1 MRLAS
6 VVYFGVVLLSAG
18 CGGAPEAKLEEK
30 ETSAA
35 QATTGPTSMTPPPVP
50 IVKRISLADRKAFLN
65 EGREAVAGGDLSTAE
80 EILKKVILEATGEEG
95 ESKVVAEARY
105 NLGVLAEWQGDKEAA
120 KRHYEAALSEEPEL
134 GIAVVAVG
142 RILLRDGD
150 AATALNYAQGRLVG
164 RTKSI
169 PLRNALNRIRL
180 AANKDVSKI
189 IPDSKALLREDEQ
202 NVEAMVNLAAAYHRD
217 KKYELAVAILEN
229 AKALDAQHP
238 EIFWRLGEA
247 QLQLNEKIR
256 ARMIFEEATQLPYG
270 ATAEVYNNLGLIYH
284 EAGDFSG
291 AELQFRKALARWP
304 EMISA
309 QINLGN
315 SLRGQQ
321 RYQDALDTFQTALAK
336 APGNALISYNLGIL
350 LLDGQFAGIQ
360 PLERLQRSVTYFED
374 YKRNR
379 KTESEKDPV
388 DAYIA
393 EAKKRIVV
401 EEKRAAQMRRAP
413 KPAPTPEAAEPT
425 QSSEPTNSG
434 AGENGESSP
443 ADASSTESPSADG
456 TPETVEAQP

>member
-1 MRLAS
+1 MRLLQLVCTGAI
-6 VVYFGVVLLSAG
+6 VLGVG
-18 CGGAPEAKLEEK
+18 CGGAPKAKLEAK
-30 ETSAA
+30 ETPTA
-35 QATTGPTSMTPPPVP
+35 QQAETPANTPPPMPV
-50 IVKRISLADRKAFLN
+50 VKKVSLADRKAFLN
-65 EGREAVAGGDLSTAE
+65 EGRAAVAGGDLSTAE
-80 EILKKVILEATGEEG
+80 ELLKKVILDATGEEG
-95 ESKVVAEARY
+95 ESKVIAEARY
-105 NLGVLAEWQGDKEAA
+105 NLGVLAEWQGDNEAA
-120 KRHYEAALSEEPEL
+120 KRHYEAALRAEPEL

-142 RILLRDGD
+142 RILLRNGD

-169 PLRNALNRIRL
+169 PLRNAVNRLRL
-180 AANKDVSKI
+180 AADKDVSKI

-229 AKALDAQHP
+229 AKALDGQHP

-247 QLQLNEKIR
+247 QLKLKEKIR

-321 RYQDALDTFQTALAK
+321 RYQDALDTFQAALAK
-336 APGNALISYNLGIL
+336 APANPLISYNLGIL
-350 LLDGQFAGIQ
+350 LLDGQFAGIK
-360 PLERLQRSVTYFED
+360 PLERLERSVGYFED

-379 KTESEKDPV
+379 KTDVEKDPV

-413 KPAPTPEAAEPT
+413 KAAPTPEPVAPT
-425 QSSEPTNSG
+425 GSTEQTDAGAMENSEPAP
-434 AGENGESSP
+434 AG
-443 ADASSTESPSADG
+443 ASSTESSSPDSS
-456 TPETVEAQP
+456 PETVEAQP